1 MNLQPLAVTIYLFAV
16 VGLSLYGFNALLLT
30 VLYLLRRRSVDIT
43 PGDASAL
50 PSVTVQLPVYN
61 ERFVIQRLIDAAA
74 ALDYPAERLSIQVL
88 DDSTDVTA
96 RLAADRIAYHRQ
108 HGVNITHVRR
118 ADRSGAKAGAL
129 AAALASA
136 PGEFIAVFDAD
147 FVPPPDMLRRVMPV
161 FSDPQ
166 IGMAQARWGHLN
178 ARASAL
184 TRAQAMAL
192 DGHFVVEQT
201 ARSRAGLFFTF
212 NGSGG
217 VWRRSA
223 VEDAGGWQADTLAE
237 DLDLSYRAQLCGWRF
252 RYLPDIIAPAE
263 VPLQLLAFKRQQFR
277 WVKGSIQCLRKVGLH
292 VVRSRNSV
300 WRKVQAML
308 HLGGYLV
315 HPLMVVLLLASLP
328 TALQGGLGRL
338 PLGLLSLAGLGPP
351 VLYAVSQVS
360 AYPDGWK
367 RYLYFPLLML
377 LGAGI
382 ALNNTVAVLEA
393 LTRRNATQF
402 LRTPKGGASAAVRDY
417 ALVSDWTTLG
427 EIALALYALVAA
439 AVAVERDP
447 GLAPFLL
454 LFAAGFGY
462 TAAMGIAESWQVA
475 RRRRSWHAAGG
486 GD

>member
-223 VEDAGGWQADTLAE
+223 VEDAGG
-237 DLDLSYRAQLCGWRF
+237 
-252 RYLPDIIAPAE
+252 
-263 VPLQLLAFKRQQFR
+263 
-277 WVKGSIQCLRKVGLH
+277 
-292 VVRSRNSV
+292 
-300 WRKVQAML
+300 
-308 HLGGYLV
+308 
-315 HPLMVVLLLASLP
+315 
-328 TALQGGLGRL
+328 
-338 PLGLLSLAGLGPP
+338 
-351 VLYAVSQVS
+351 
-360 AYPDGWK
+360 
-367 RYLYFPLLML
+367 
-377 LGAGI
+377 
-382 ALNNTVAVLEA
+382 
-393 LTRRNATQF
+393 
-402 LRTPKGGASAAVRDY
+402 
-417 ALVSDWTTLG
+417 
-427 EIALALYALVAA
+427 
-439 AVAVERDP
+439 
-447 GLAPFLL
+447 
-454 LFAAGFGY
+454 
-462 TAAMGIAESWQVA
+462 
-475 RRRRSWHAAGG
+475 
-486 GD
+486 